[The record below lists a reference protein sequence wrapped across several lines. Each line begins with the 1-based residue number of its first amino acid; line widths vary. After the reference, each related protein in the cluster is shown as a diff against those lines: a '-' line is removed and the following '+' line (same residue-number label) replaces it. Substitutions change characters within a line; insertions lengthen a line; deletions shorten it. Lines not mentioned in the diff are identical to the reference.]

1 MTESASNDWFHFD
14 NQQPKRKRA
23 DLVCSACHSKK
34 VKCDLQAK
42 SSEGL
47 APRCSNC
54 EAAGTEC
61 LVRPSKRKKGSQQ
74 SVSTTSHQHSN
85 HRALDQE
92 RRRQQQS
99 PCPST
104 PEEHQPPPPPSP
116 PPRRASTATS
126 TQHHHQLHSSPSRSH
141 PHQSQHPTQQHPS
154 QLLQPPQ
161 LLEPPPQGPL
171 HDTPQSQLDATAD
184 LLVGAATGRSNPSDV
199 DTGFLHVF
207 GPETNAE
214 AEQKELEATLEFG
227 YSPADARQQEL
238 QQIYADTY
246 IEFCYTWAPV
256 LNVDTIHQDTLR
268 SPLLANALAVAGS
281 HIRPPLLP
289 HDGPAAYYKRATSI
303 FYHDEDSGGLAT
315 LQAVALFY
323 WWAPRSIAVA
333 HRHSS
338 WWWTS
343 VLIRHAQQENLHREP
358 GPGHPLRDVL
368 DLSLRRRIWWTAF
381 ARERLTALCQSKPCI
396 IDPTDCTI
404 APPTLADFPSDPHL
418 QRKGEIFI
426 QWVSLCAII
435 GRVAKALARPGAA
448 FPAPLRQ
455 ELADWVHALPPY
467 LQLPISSARTTGAFD
482 RDVHQLH
489 LPYLTTI
496 IVLHLRRSAHDLP
509 QALPPAILAASCI
522 ARIMRDIL
530 SRGDARFLMAI
541 TCWYTSTAFTAL
553 LQAARIPALAK
564 DANDGLDV
572 LTTAVEQ
579 LEHMWG
585 SARVIRQGFER
596 LRPAAGGGDDGRLGL
611 GPSGMGSGGA
621 SLGSLGGGNGAG
633 FGGSHIDSVHESR
646 EAGDFDWTVL
656 FPFVTTATSGI
667 AKALLQGAEPGM
679 ATRFPSPEGLLFQDA
694 FLVDYLGLLEPFS
707 QADSFGF
714 GDTRFGL

>member
-1 MTESASNDWFHFD
+1 M
-14 NQQPKRKRA
+14 
-23 DLVCSACHSKK
+23 
-34 VKCDLQAK
+34 
-42 SSEGL
+42 
-47 APRCSNC
+47 
-54 EAAGTEC
+54 
-61 LVRPSKRKKGSQQ
+61 
-74 SVSTTSHQHSN
+74 
-85 HRALDQE
+85 
-92 RRRQQQS
+92 
-99 PCPST
+99 
-104 PEEHQPPPPPSP
+104 PPPH
-116 PPRRASTATS
+116 A
-126 TQHHHQLHSSPSRSH
+126 
-141 PHQSQHPTQQHPS
+141 
-154 QLLQPPQ
+154 
-161 LLEPPPQGPL
+161 PL
-171 HDTPQSQLDATAD
+171 HDTPQSQLEATAD

-214 AEQKELEATLEFG
+214 AEQQELEATLEYG
-227 YSPADARQQEL
+227 YSPSDGRQQEL

-246 IEFCYTWAPV
+246 IEFCYAWAPV
-256 LNVDTIHQDTLR
+256 LDVDTIHQDTLR

-303 FYHDEDSGGLAT
+303 FYHDEDTGGLAT

-343 VLIRHAQQENLHREP
+343 VLIRHAQQMNLHREP

-404 APPTLADFPSDPHL
+404 APPTLADFPPDAHL
-418 QRKGEIFI
+418 QRKGEIFVH
-426 QWVSLCAII
+426 WVSLCAII

-455 ELADWVHALPPY
+455 ELADWVRTLPPH
-467 LQLPISSARTTGAFD
+467 LQLPIAASRTTGAFD

-509 QALPPAILAASCI
+509 QAPPPAILAASCM

-541 TCWYTSTAFTAL
+541 NCWYVSTAFTAL

-572 LTTAVEQ
+572 LTTAVVQ
-579 LEHMWG
+579 LERMWG

-596 LRPAAGGGDDGRLGL
+596 LRPAAAGGDYGRLGL
-611 GPSGMGSGGA
+611 SGLGSGAGAIGAGSLGNMGSGNP
-621 SLGSLGGGNGAG
+621 SG
-633 FGGSHIDSVHESR
+633 FGDGVDGVHESR

-656 FPFVTTATSGI
+656 FPFASTATSGI

-694 FLVDYLGLLEPFS
+694 FMVDYLGLLEPFS
-707 QADSFGF
+707 QADAFGF
-714 GDTRFGL
+714 GDSRFGL